1 MKTRGTILL
10 VDDEERILKN
20 LGRALRDE
28 GHEVAA
34 TTRPAEA
41 QRFLGERTFD
51 LFVVDNRMP
60 DRTGLELI
68 RDLVSATPRSS

>member
-1 MKTRGTILL
+1 MKPRGTVLL
-10 VDDEERILKN
+10 VDDEEKLVRN

-34 TTRPAEA
+34 ATSAAEA
-41 QRFLGERTFD
+41 QRLLSGRPFD
-51 LFVVDNRMP
+51 VLVVDNRMP

-68 RDLVSATPRSS
+68 RDL